1 MYAIIKTGGKQYR
14 VSQGDTVKVEKIPVN
29 VGDTITL
36 EDVLLVSGED
46 GVKLGNPVVSE
57 AVVEV
62 EVVSQGRHRKIRV
75 FKKKRRK
82 GYKRL
87 TGHRQEYTEIRIKDI
102 KI

>member
-14 VSQGDTVKVEKIPVN
+14 VSQGDTVKVEKIPVD
-29 VGDTITL
+29 VGETITL
-36 EDVLLVSGED
+36 EDVLLVSGGD
-46 GVKLGNPVVSE
+46 GVKLGNPVVSD
-57 AVVEV
+57 AVVEA
-62 EVVSQGRHRKIRV
+62 EVVSQGKHRKIRV

-87 TGHRQEYTEIRIKDI
+87 TGHRQGYTEILIKDI